1 MGGGVWVGAVGRLG
15 FCSWRGEEGGDVGV
29 ALEPVTRGQY
39 KVFCNTQNMT
49 LSALTFS
56 SL

>member
-1 MGGGVWVGAVGRLG
+1 MGAVGRLG